1 MQKGIIVLKINLVE
15 ISAAEGHL
23 LALKSPVARSK
34 KATFRGVGSPPSA
47 AYKGQ

>member
-1 MQKGIIVLKINLVE
+1 MALDTME

-47 AYKGQ
+47 VHEGQ